1 MAGISVTLEGDN
13 IQLAFQKG
21 EQSTAVVMDPHAARS
36 LVKALG
42 HLLAAIGESTEEE
55 GEGEG
60 DEFPEEMVDV
70 TSPTID
76 IGMDEHGMAVV
87 ALQAGLLPP
96 FMLRLKDDE
105 ARHIATSLLEILN
118 SPRDVRT
125 STGGH

>member
-21 EQSTAVVMDPHAARS
+21 DQATAVVMDPQAARS

-42 HLLAAIGESTEEE
+42 QLLTAIGEA
-55 GEGEG
+55 G
-60 DEFPEEMVDV
+60 DEPGEPLEEMVDV

-76 IGMDEHGMAVV
+76 IGMDENGQAVLS
-87 ALQAGLLPP
+87 LQAGPLPP

-105 ARHIATSLLEILN
+105 ARHIAQSLLEILN
-118 SPRDVRT
+118 SPRDVRM
-125 STGGH
+125 SLGGH